1 MKFFCPVGIL
11 LQRMMTMPFFESLE
25 NEMSVTDCVIIDSE
39 LHVQHFFKE
48 AWRNHYPNGFTI
60 EAIAVC
66 LTKVYWKTFLLIYS
80 HERN

>member
-11 LQRMMTMPFFESLE
+11 LQRMMTMPIFKSLE

-48 AWRNHYPNGFTI
+48 AWQNHYPNGFTI
-60 EAIAVC
+60 EAILVC
-66 LTKVYWKTFLLIYS
+66 LAKVC
-80 HERN
+80 